1 MRQGN
6 SEFHP
11 FWLSLPLV
19 AAIVLVQTISRGLV
33 AFDASL
39 LPDEGY
45 YTLWSFHPS
54 AGYLDHPPLIAW
66 LIGLGRFVVGENS
79 LGVRLLAV
87 IAPVIISL
95 ALYRTG
101 TLLTDRASALLAVLW
116 YNLSLGV
123 ALSLLATPDV
133 PSTLFWM
140 LTAWALA
147 EFIAGRNANWW
158 LLVGLFAGLG
168 VLGKY
173 TNLFLGAGIVLLIL
187 SGRARWQWLK
197 LWQVWAGGT
206 IALLV
211 AAPNLLWNAQNG
223 WATFVKQGGRI
234 ANDPPIGDI
243 AANYLEL
250 LGAQALF
257 LGPLIVLGFL
267 VAIPV
272 YVFGARRW
280 PGLALPV
287 LSGLPALVYFVV
299 HASRARVEA
308 NWLLPLWPMMTLA
321 AAYVI
326 VAGLRSHLVLRIVR
340 GVLVYL
346 QTGFSLLLTG
356 LLTWVVFAHPAG
368 LEHLDRTRDMRGWT
382 EVAQQL
388 DAIADD
394 RNAPWIGVPPDY
406 GQVGLFAAY
415 NRFIGSDRPVL
426 SIGDRIRY
434 RFDPIDPASLQFPA
448 VYVGWTSDPASLA
461 AEFSSVEPLGSIER
475 KYGTEVRGTFYVFA
489 VDQPTPAF
497 FAAMQP

>member
-1 MRQGN
+1 MRRGD

-11 FWLSLPLV
+11 FWLGLPLV
-19 AAIVLVQTISRGLV
+19 AAIVLVQAISRGFV
-33 AFDASL
+33 AFDTSL

-54 AGYLDHPPLIAW
+54 TGYLDHPPMIAW
-66 LIGLGRFVVGENS
+66 LIALGRLVVGENS

-140 LTAWALA
+140 LTAWAVA

-197 LWQVWAGGT
+197 LWQVWAGGV

-211 AAPNLLWNAQNG
+211 AAPNLIWNAQNG

-234 ANDPPIGDI
+234 A
-243 AANYLEL
+243 
-250 LGAQALF
+250 
-257 LGPLIVLGFL
+257 
-267 VAIPV
+267 
-272 YVFGARRW
+272 
-280 PGLALPV
+280 
-287 LSGLPALVYFVV
+287 
-299 HASRARVEA
+299 
-308 NWLLPLWPMMTLA
+308 
-321 AAYVI
+321 
-326 VAGLRSHLVLRIVR
+326 
-340 GVLVYL
+340 
-346 QTGFSLLLTG
+346 
-356 LLTWVVFAHPAG
+356 
-368 LEHLDRTRDMRGWT
+368 
-382 EVAQQL
+382 
-388 DAIADD
+388 
-394 RNAPWIGVPPDY
+394 
-406 GQVGLFAAY
+406 
-415 NRFIGSDRPVL
+415 
-426 SIGDRIRY
+426 
-434 RFDPIDPASLQFPA
+434 
-448 VYVGWTSDPASLA
+448 SDPAGRRHRCQLS
-461 AEFSSVEPLGSIER
+461 
-475 KYGTEVRGTFYVFA
+475 
-489 VDQPTPAF
+489 
-497 FAAMQP
+497 